1 MQSNDWAIQGRD
13 QLPVPEGQVDQA
25 LRLLKMVIK
34 KSATVGKGNPLVLDV
49 MAVIFVLSLIYLVAK

>member
-1 MQSNDWAIQGRD
+1 M
-13 QLPVPEGQVDQA
+13 PEGQVDQA
-25 LRLLKMVIK
+25 LRLLKMLIK